1 MSLVTNNI
9 LINFSVICQKDPENV
24 PFKMCIIPPG
34 HGDVVSSC
42 VAHPTRTSRAAS
54 ASADGVVKVWDLQGK
69 KCVKTLSGGHGG
81 RYVRGIA
88 FNPSGSRLISGKLP
102 FLSQD

>member
-1 MSLVTNNI
+1 
-9 LINFSVICQKDPENV
+9 
-24 PFKMCIIPPG
+24 MCIIPG

-88 FNPSGSRLISGKLP
+88 FNPSGSRLISGKSS
-102 FLSQD
+102 FFSQDFKYYSYPETTVRSTKNNISST